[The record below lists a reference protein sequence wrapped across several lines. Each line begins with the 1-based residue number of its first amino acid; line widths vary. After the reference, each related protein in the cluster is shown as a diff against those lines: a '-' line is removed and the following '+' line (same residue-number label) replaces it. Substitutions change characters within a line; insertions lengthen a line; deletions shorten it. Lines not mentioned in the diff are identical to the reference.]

1 MKLWCSIHRWW
12 CNDDSKSLSRPFR
25 SAITGS
31 SIWQIQRQRSKH
43 PKPIR
48 PQLLMSQKLQM
59 WSMWRMKAGEWE
71 EMVMRSPE
79 YDQNQTEWRHSKHS
93 EQQWKENKQKERH
106 KVKSKTKTREQQKQQ
121 HVNTQWKI
129 KIWYNLKF
137 HSKPF
142 VGRCWGILVLIV
154 SSCLG

>member
-1 MKLWCSIHRWW
+1 MMTVRVWAVLSGQP
-12 CNDDSKSLSRPFR
+12 SLAAPSGRL
-25 SAITGS
+25 
-31 SIWQIQRQRSKH
+31 IQRQRFKH
-43 PKPIR
+43 PKQIR

-71 EMVMRSPE
+71 EMVMRLPE
-79 YDQNQTEWRHSKHS
+79 YDQNQTQWSCKHS
-93 EQQWKENKQKERH
+93 EQQWKEKKQKERR
-106 KVKSKTKTREQQKQQ
+106 KVKSKTKTREQQKQ

-129 KIWYNLKF
+129 KIWYDLKF

-142 VGRCWGILVLIV
+142 VDRCWGILVLIK